1 MVVPRVRRLG
11 HGLLML
17 AGLSGLSGLAGCE
30 FPPEA
35 PPRAE
40 DQPSPLSAPL
50 RAANADTARLYRAV
64 ETWFDQHLALNPVY
78 ATEIG
83 DHRFDDR
90 FGDYASLSWMADS
103 LGIEQEALERLQ
115 AVDAKQLSGDDLV
128 SYEAFRRQRELS
140 IGGYRFPTELL
151 VIDQVGSWPVTF
163 ALMGSG
169 RGAHPFRSTRDY
181 DNFLLRMDGFVAWV
195 DQAINNLRAGV
206 DKGVVLP
213 KVVVQATLPQL
224 EAIGRLEDPRQSAFW
239 QPLLNFP
246 AGPTVSERRRLL
258 SAYDEKLRTRV
269 FPAYRRLHDYL
280 AIEYLPRARDSVG
293 WSALP
298 SGDLWYA
305 QLVRQQT
312 TLDLTPDAVHELG
325 GRQVARLQA
334 ELAQLQPAL
343 GVGGDLR
350 ALLDTLRS
358 DPRYQPASATDL
370 LQACDRLRPRVEANL
385 ARLFARKPPAAP
397 GTRAV
402 EDFRA
407 AAATAA
413 FHVPPSVDGTRPGVV
428 YLNTHDPPS
437 RRSFALDSLC
447 LREDLPGN
455 HYRIALAQQRPQLP
469 RFRRFGR
476 DAGYSDGWSLYAATL
491 GTELG
496 VVTDPVAQ
504 AGALASELA
513 QAALLVVDTGVHAR
527 GWERPRAIEY
537 LRAHSALGE
546 TALSAEVDRVIAR
559 PAEVLAY
566 TVGQVMIA
574 DLRHRAEL
582 RSGERFD
589 LRQFHEQI
597 LDGGSLPL
605 PVLES
610 KVERWL
616 AGRQ

>member
-1 MVVPRVRRLG
+1 MVVPRVRRVG

-17 AGLSGLSGLAGCE
+17 ASLSGLAGCE
-30 FPPEA
+30 FQPEA

-50 RAANADTARLYRAV
+50 RAANADTASLYRAV
-64 ETWFDQHLALNPVY
+64 ETYFDQYLALNPVF

-115 AVDAKQLSGDDLV
+115 AVDVKQLSGDDLV

-140 IGGYRFPTELL
+140 IAGYRFPTELL

-163 ALMGSG
+163 ALLGSG

-213 KVVVQATLPQL
+213 KIVVEATLPQL
-224 EAIGRLEDPRQSAFW
+224 EAIGRLEDPRQSPFW

-258 SAYDEKLRTRV
+258 RVYDEKLRTRV
-269 FPAYRRLHDYL
+269 LPAYRRLHDYL
-280 AIEYLPRARDSVG
+280 ATEYLPRARDSVG

-325 GRQVARLQA
+325 GREVARLQA
-334 ELAQLQPAL
+334 ELARLQPAL

-350 ALLDTLRS
+350 AMLDVLRS
-358 DPRYQPASATDL
+358 DPKYQPASATDL

-385 ARLFARKPPAAP
+385 ARLFARKPPPAP
-397 GTRAV
+397 ETRAV

-413 FHVPPSVDGTRPGVV
+413 FHSPPSVDGTRPGVV
-428 YLNTHDPPS
+428 YLNTYDLPA
-437 RRSFALDSLC
+437 RRGFALDSLC

-455 HYRIALAQQRPQLP
+455 HYRIALVQQLPQLP

-491 GTELG
+491 GGELG
-496 VVTDPVAQ
+496 VVADPVAQ
-504 AGALASELA
+504 AGALVSQLA

-546 TALSAEVDRVIAR
+546 TALSVEVDRVIAR
-559 PAEVLAY
+559 PAEALAY
-566 TVGQVMIA
+566 TVGQVRIA
-574 DLRHRAEL
+574 ELRRRAEL
-582 RSGERFD
+582 RLGERFD
-589 LRQFHEQI
+589 LRQFHEQV
-597 LDGGSLPL
+597 LGGGSLPL
-605 PVLES
+605 PVLEA
-610 KVERWL
+610 KLDRWL